1 VGTLLASLSSSGK
14 TIEIAVIAV
23 VLALLAVTLVLYTRK
38 GVKGRGKVRT
48 EPSAAS
54 YYQDLGAL
62 PATGSGG
69 PMLAATG
76 PSANPSDPFAGF
88 GSYAGQPAPAPTQ
101 APPPLPPLPPMTQPA
116 MGQPGMPQH
125 AMGQP
130 TMSQPAMN
138 PEVSQPVQAAAP
150 PPYAPMAPA
159 PGTPAPATPAGWLP
173 DPSGAP
179 DTLRYWDGSA
189 WTQHVAQRT

>member
-1 VGTLLASLSSSGK
+1 MGTLLAALSSSGK

-23 VLALLAVTLVLYTRK
+23 VLALLVVTLVLYTRK
-38 GVKGRGKVRT
+38 GVKGRGKVRAQ
-48 EPSAAS
+48 PSAAS

-62 PATGSGG
+62 PANGAGG

-88 GSYAGQPAPAPTQ
+88 GSFAGQPTAAGTPG
-101 APPPLPPLPPMTQPA
+101 PPPVNLPPMMQPA
-116 MGQPGMPQH
+116 MGQDPSMGQAGMPQH
-125 AMGQP
+125 AMDMGQP
-130 TMSQPAMN
+130 MMAQPGLS
-138 PEVSQPVQAAAP
+138 PEVPQPVQAPA
-150 PPYAPMAPA
+150 PYAPTAPA
-159 PGTPAPATPAGWLP
+159 PSTPAGWLP